1 MTDLQPASRVH
12 RFDAMSDTAYAYS
25 STGSDGRCDGEL
37 ACFLAKIGNVTDGS
51 TIFLDLDAGRMYVTP
66 EYLGR
71 WAGALRTA
79 GFVPGLRGASV
90 SLQYV
95 VALGV
100 HLEEWALELRFA
112 R

>member
-1 MTDLQPASRVH
+1 ML
-12 RFDAMSDTAYAYS
+12 DTACAYS

-66 EYLGR
+66 DYLGR
-71 WAGALRTA
+71 WASTLRNA
-79 GFVPGLRGASV
+79 GFVPGLRGASI
-90 SLQYV
+90 SMQYV

-100 HLEEWALELRFA
+100 PLEEWALDLRIA
-112 R
+112 P

>member
-1 MTDLQPASRVH
+1 
-12 RFDAMSDTAYAYS
+12 MSDTAYAYS

-100 HLEEWALELRFA
+100 HLEEWALELRIA